1 MAPTLVAGAIFC
13 LLTPNDCISFVP
25 MRQTLFSLLL
35 LIAYSASAQKNNITI
50 THDEAAKRVSVLV
63 DDKPFTAY
71 IYPGPD
77 VLKKPVLYPI
87 RTAGGNFITRG
98 WPLDPRPGERVDH
111 PHHVGMWFNYGD
123 VNGHDFW
130 NNSTAVGPEHK
141 GPFGTIV
148 HTGVKS
154 MRNGKGTGELVV
166 TANWLDK
173 DGTPMLEE
181 TTTYR
186 FGATANT
193 RTIDRITT
201 LKALSK
207 PVAFTDNKEGL
218 IAIRMARQLEQP
230 STKPEV
236 FTDAQG
242 VATNVP
248 AMNNAGVT
256 GHYRSS
262 EGTVGDAVWGTR
274 ARWVSLAGSIGS
286 EPVSVVIQDH
296 PDNVGY
302 PTYWHARGY
311 GLFGANPLG
320 PSVFSNGKDPA
331 MNYTL
336 PAGERVTFRH
346 RVRIQSGGEEPK
358 MGELRADW

>member
-1 MAPTLVAGAIFC
+1 
-13 LLTPNDCISFVP
+13 
-25 MRQTLFSLLL
+25 MRQIFVLLSCLFISRM
-35 LIAYSASAQKNNITI
+35 AVAQANKIDI
-50 THDEAAKRVSVLV
+50 RHDEATRRVSITV
-63 DDKPFTAY
+63 DGKPFTAY

-87 RTAGGNFITRG
+87 MTAGGNFITRG

-148 HTGVKS
+148 HTAVKS
-154 MRNGKGTGELVV
+154 MKGGRGQGELVV

-173 DGTPMLEE
+173 DSKPMLEE
-181 TTTYR
+181 ITTYR

-193 RTIDRITT
+193 RTIDRITV
-201 LKALSK
+201 LKALDK
-207 PVAFTDNKEGL
+207 AVVFADNKEGL
-218 IAIRMARQLEQP
+218 VAIRMARQLEQP
-230 STKPEV
+230 ATKPEV

-248 AMNNAGVT
+248 ALDNAGVT

-262 EGTVGDAVWGTR
+262 EGTEGDAVWGSR
-274 ARWVSLAGSIGS
+274 ARWVALTGTVGQ
-286 EPVSVVIQDH
+286 EPVSVVLLDH
-296 PDNVGY
+296 PKNVGY

-320 PSVFSNGKDPA
+320 PSVFSDGKAPA

-336 PAGERVTFRH
+336 QGGQTVTFRH
-346 RVRIQSGGEEPK
+346 RVLINSGPESKQSR
-358 MGELRADW
+358 ELDADW